1 MEEKVANENLDEN
14 AEKNRLL
21 SSGEEDDTPKIHYDS
36 LPVGVWFIEWIGVLS
51 RLDPV
56 KKKKLYVCY
65 YSKHSMKY

>member
-1 MEEKVANENLDEN
+1 MEKKVASQNPDEN

-21 SSGEEDDTPKIHYDS
+21 SSGDEEDDTPKMHYES

-65 YSKHSMKY
+65 L